1 MQLKD
6 FCELCW
12 RFSLT
17 WTACLKGNTE
27 LAPSSAQEKLGA
39 SVPRSI
45 GTEPQQVFRS
55 ILLFKLTIV
64 CQPKSLYPLSLG
76 SPRPQGQGAVRTAR
90 GRSDSPELPDDTF
103 PHQHFQE
110 IGAIRQTCQGAG
122 CHRIAARSCWK
133 TATGWEI
140 SPSLPARMTQDKD
153 SPTLQMSPL
162 RTPVSQLCSDQIL
175 VQKSRRWGG
184 RAQPQPH
191 ESWGGEPFVGKFPQ
205 MI

>member
-6 FCELCW
+6 FCELCP

-76 SPRPQGQGAVRTAR
+76 SPRPQGQGAVCTAR
-90 GRSDSPELPDDTF
+90 GRSDSPALPDDTF

-110 IGAIRQTCQGAG
+110 IGAITDMPG
-122 CHRIAARSCWK
+122 
-133 TATGWEI
+133 GW
-140 SPSLPARMTQDKD
+140 
-153 SPTLQMSPL
+153 MSPYHSL
-162 RTPVSQLCSDQIL
+162 VVLEDSDWLGNQPFPPC
-175 VQKSRRWGG
+175 QNDSRQRL
-184 RAQPQPH
+184 PH
-191 ESWGGEPFVGKFPQ
+191 TSDVPAPNSCFPAPL
-205 MI
+205 